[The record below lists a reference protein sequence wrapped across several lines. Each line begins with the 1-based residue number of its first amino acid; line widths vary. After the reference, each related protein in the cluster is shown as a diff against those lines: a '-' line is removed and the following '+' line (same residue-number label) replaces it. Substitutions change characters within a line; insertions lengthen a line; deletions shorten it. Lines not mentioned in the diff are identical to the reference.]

1 MFIRSKSF
9 QKQPTRRWQ
18 PDFIAPSVTTI
29 NFQYLRQLGITT
41 CFVDLDGTVVDS
53 GAFEV
58 DVTLARALQQSG
70 MRVMIAT
77 NRPRHRDLL
86 NLQADLHAAAVIHPV
101 FLGSKP
107 TKRYYQQA
115 LRTHG
120 LQPTE
125 VVMIGDHFL
134 QDVVGANRAGIYSLL
149 VFKLGT
155 SKDRLDGLVSIAERR
170 LAHRL
175 VKRYHQIN

>member
-1 MFIRSKSF
+1 MYIRPKSS
-9 QKQPTRRWQ
+9 QKQLTGRWK
-18 PDFIAPSVTTI
+18 PDFIAMSVATI
-29 NFQYLRQLGITT
+29 NFKHLRQLGITT

-53 GAFEV
+53 GAFKV
-58 DVTLARALQQSG
+58 DATVALALKQSG

-77 NRPRHRDLL
+77 NRPRQRDLL
-86 NLQADLHAAAVIHPV
+86 NLQADLHAEAVIHPT

-107 TKRYYQQA
+107 AKRYYRQA
-115 LRTHG
+115 LRAHG

-125 VVMIGDHFL
+125 VVMIGDHFV
-134 QDVVGANRAGIYSLL
+134 QDIVGANRAGIHSLL

-155 SKDRLDGLVSIAERR
+155 SNSKVSSLIARIESH

-175 VKRYHQIN
+175 VKRYDQID